1 MRTVTLSKGQR
12 RWLAR
17 YRAGLKGIKAFSVGT
32 WPHDAC
38 QACNGTALDLSD
50 ALTVGGAAS
59 VMAFVLDT
67 DTDTCSDCN
76 GKGTSCECS
85 SCSDF
90 DPETGDEG
98 SFSWSSCDACGSSL
112 GGTRHAAHGLISPK
126 KFHKRTEVIHLD
138 VCTDCLFYTANGDL
152 PEGGE
157 E

>member
-17 YRAGLKGIKAFSVGT
+17 YRAGLKGIKAFSVGA

-38 QACNGTALDLSD
+38 KACNGTGVDLAS
-50 ALTVGGAAS
+50 ALTVGDAAS
-59 VMAFVLDT
+59 VMAVLLD
-67 DTDTCSDCN
+67 DADACDACN
-76 GKGTSCECS
+76 GKGTSCECGQ
-85 SCSDF
+85 CEDF
-90 DPETGDEG
+90 DAEVGDEG

-126 KFHKRTEVIHLD
+126 KYAKRTEVIHLD

-152 PEGGE
+152 PEGD
-157 E
+157 

>member
-1 MRTVTLSKGQR
+1 MTLSKDQR

-17 YRAGLKGIKAFSVGT
+17 YRAGLKGIKAFSVGA

-38 QACNGTALDLSD
+38 KACDGTGLDLSTAATLD
-50 ALTVGGAAS
+50 GAIVGATEDS
-59 VMAFVLDT
+59 
-67 DTDTCSDCN
+67 CSECN
-76 GKGTSCECS
+76 GKGSSCECS
-85 SCSDF
+85 SCEDF
-90 DPETGDEG
+90 DAEVGDEG

-126 KFHKRTEVIHLD
+126 KYAKRTEVIHLD